1 MPSKSTMSPF
11 EVAERYIQLKKV
23 CDTRSWFDTIQR
35 MNDMII
41 MPFIVVFLFI
51 LRKAD
56 VFLIASTI
64 GRTYQVWSD
73 FIEYTHLRYEVQ
85 LMFLQTKLIGGPF
98 ITTNDPTYL
107 PYVFADA
114 VVRSQKINTAH

>member
-1 MPSKSTMSPF
+1 MPSRPF

-35 MNDMII
+35 INDMII

-64 GRTYQVWSD
+64 GRTYQVWAD